1 MIANKLYATKEAVTV
16 SYGNKDYRIQN
27 DRGYRHIVVYIKGV
41 RKKIPV
47 LETVNDWCF
56 NYVFGGLYE
65 RYPCPA
71 IDYFIYRHRLGNRV
85 TANQYKAN
93 FNIKNNTHARME

>member
-1 MIANKLYATKEAVTV
+1 MTTNKLYATKDAVTV

-27 DRGYRHIVVYIKGV
+27 DRGYRHIVVYIDGI

-47 LETVNDWCF
+47 HETVNDWCF
-56 NYVFGGLYE
+56 DYVFGGLFTK
-65 RYPCPA
+65 YPCPA

-85 TANQYKAN
+85 SAMDYKIN
-93 FNIKNNTHARME
+93 FGI